1 MSHVLGI
8 DSSTTATKAILVDR
22 AGGVVGVASSEYDY
36 TTPQPLWTEQDP
48 QLWWDAT
55 VTAIRQVLSVSG
67 VTSDQVEAVG
77 LTGQMH
83 GSVLLDEAGD
93 VVRPAILWND
103 QRTDAECAEIRRLVG
118 AERLI
123 QVTGNDALTGFTAPK
138 LLWVARHEPDNW
150 ARVATILLPKD
161 YVRFRLTGER
171 AVDVADGSGT
181 ILFDLAART
190 WSPEILE
197 RLSIGASL
205 CPPTFEGPEV
215 TGFVDASAAAATGL
229 GRERRSSPVA
239 ATSRPTPSVSAPS
252 SPGSSP
258 CHWGHPVWCSPPPRA
273 RRSSRRAGSTPSA
286 TPSRA
291 GGT

>member
-8 DSSTTATKAILVDR
+8 DASTTATKAILVDR
-22 AGGVVGVASSEYDY
+22 AGGVVAVASSEYDY
-36 TTPQPLWTEQDP
+36 ATPQPLWTEQDP

-55 VTAIRQVLSVSG
+55 VTAIRQVLSLSG

-103 QRTDAECAEIRRLVG
+103 QRTAAECAEIRRLVG

-171 AVDVADGSGT
+171 AV
-181 ILFDLAART
+181 
-190 WSPEILE
+190 
-197 RLSIGASL
+197 
-205 CPPTFEGPEV
+205 
-215 TGFVDASAAAATGL
+215 
-229 GRERRSSPVA
+229 
-239 ATSRPTPSVSAPS
+239 
-252 SPGSSP
+252 
-258 CHWGHPVWCSPPPRA
+258 
-273 RRSSRRAGSTPSA
+273 
-286 TPSRA
+286 
-291 GGT
+291 